1 MAERSNRLR
10 VNVSQA
16 TAIALFISAMLILPI
31 TAPAVADNHTSSP
44 TSSLEQFSIAFRCRG
59 RACPC
64 PDGAPRHDA
73 SSPAAIRAGTS
84 PAPTES
90 IHLKSA
96 TEKNGADDFQVS
108 FVEVAARAG
117 LREPI
122 VYGGI
127 DRKRYIIETNGCGVA
142 FLDYDNDGWMDILL
156 LNGTRL
162 EGFPAGRAPT
172 LKLYH
177 NNHNGTFSDV
187 SNGSGLNG
195 TGWASAVTI
204 GDYDNDGNDDLF
216 ITYYGQNVLYHN
228 DGRGRFSDVTAK
240 AGLATKGTRWG
251 SGCAF
256 VDYDRDGRLDL
267 FVANYLIFDPASVP
281 EPGKGP
287 NCLWKGVPVNCG
299 PKGLPSDTNLLYHNN
314 GDGTFT
320 DVSQASGISKVQ
332 SRYAMTAIV
341 TDYDN
346 DGWPDLYVAC
356 DSTASI
362 LYRNNGDGTFKDVA
376 IEAGAAYNE
385 DGQPQAGMGVAVGDY
400 NDDGLTDIFKT
411 HFADDLPAM
420 YRNTG
425 RGFFEDASRAAG
437 FEHTRYIQWGTGLVD
452 LNNDGWTD
460 VFTVTGN
467 VYPEVEKV
475 FKEYPHRSPRL
486 IYRNLGNGRF
496 KEVTAACG
504 PGAQEMHSSR
514 GCAFGDYDND
524 GDLDVLIMN
533 MNEPPSLLRNDYNGG
548 GRGANNWLTLKLIGT
563 KSNRSAIGA
572 RARLKMGARQQVQEV
587 SSQSSYYSHNDPRL
601 HFGLGENNRA
611 EQIEI
616 RWPNG
621 QTETIKDIAANQIVT
636 IKEGFGIV
644 KAGDGKR

>member
-1 MAERSNRLR
+1 LHRRLR
-10 VNVSQA
+10 VKAPPLVVIILLIN
-16 TAIALFISAMLILPI
+16 AL
-31 TAPAVADNHTSSP
+31 VSSP
-44 TSSLEQFSIAFRCRG
+44 VVALSST
-59 RACPC
+59 
-64 PDGAPRHDA
+64 D
-73 SSPAAIRAGTS
+73 
-84 PAPTES
+84 
-90 IHLKSA
+90 
-96 TEKNGADDFQVS
+96 KNGADDFQVS

-117 LREPI
+117 LTEPT
-122 VYGGI
+122 VYGGV
-127 DRKRYIIETNGCGVA
+127 DKKRYIIETNGCGVA
-142 FLDYDNDGWMDILL
+142 FLDYDNDGWMDVLL

-162 EGFPAGRAPT
+162 GGFAKGQEPT

-177 NNHNGTFSDV
+177 NNRNGTFSDATA
-187 SNGSGLNG
+187 GSGLAR
-195 TGWASAVTI
+195 TGWASAVTV

-228 DGRGRFSDVTAK
+228 DGRGKFTDVTTK

-267 FVANYLIFDPASVP
+267 FVSNYLIFDPESVP

-287 NCLWKGVPVNCG
+287 NCMWKGVPVNCG
-299 PKGLPSDTNLLYHNN
+299 PKGLPTDTNLLYHNN

-320 DVSQASGISKVQ
+320 DVSQVSGIARVQ
-332 SRYAMTAIV
+332 NRYAMTAIV

-376 IEAGAAYNE
+376 IETGAAYNE
-385 DGQPQAGMGVAVGDY
+385 NGEPQAGMGVAVGDY
-400 NDDGLTDIFKT
+400 DGDGWLDIFKT

-420 YRNTG
+420 YKNTG

-452 LNNDGWTD
+452 LNNDGWPD

-467 VYPEVEKV
+467 VYPEVEQV

-496 KEVTAACG
+496 KEVTAECG
-504 PGAQEMHSSR
+504 PGARELHSSR
-514 GCAFGDYDND
+514 GCAFGDFDND
-524 GDLDVLIMN
+524 GDVDVLIMN
-533 MNEPPSLLRNDYNGG
+533 MNEPPSLLRNDYNTAT
-548 GRGANNWLTLKLIGT
+548 RGANNWLTLRLVGT

-572 RARLKMGARQQVQEV
+572 RARLKAGGRQQTQELT
-587 SSQSSYYSHNDPRL
+587 SQSSYYSHNDPRL
-601 HFGLGENNRA
+601 HFGLGASPRA
-611 EQIEI
+611 EQVEI

-621 QTETIKDIAANQIVT
+621 QTETVKDIAANQIVT
-636 IKEGFGIV
+636 IKEGLGIV
-644 KAGDGKR
+644 KAGEARK